1 MARKK
6 RSGEKQ
12 QNRPAKP
19 KYTTTAHQYHQQV
32 LAPLANAYRRAMK
45 FKNYEEAG
53 QYYMQLMEARKHHRI
68 LLHRKEK
75 IQIE

>member
-6 RSGEKQ
+6 RGEKQ
-12 QNRPAKP
+12 HNRPAKP
-19 KYTTTAHQYHQQV
+19 KFTITAHQYHQQV
-32 LAPLANAYRRAMK
+32 ISPLANAYRRAMK

-53 QYYMQLMEARKHHRI
+53 QYYMQLMEAREHHRH

-75 IQIE
+75 VQI